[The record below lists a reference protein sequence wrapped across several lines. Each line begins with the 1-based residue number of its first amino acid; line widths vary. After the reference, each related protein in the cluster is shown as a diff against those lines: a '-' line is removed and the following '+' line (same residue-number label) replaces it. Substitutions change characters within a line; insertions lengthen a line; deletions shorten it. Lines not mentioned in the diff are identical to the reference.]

1 MSRRAKRVGTAIL
14 AGIIAIITVGL
25 ARGGQHMPPAR
36 VVCAVA
42 RPAADGVDV
51 PAGGRVVSAGPG
63 EGRPWA
69 CYVVGVVP

>member
-1 MSRRAKRVGTAIL
+1 MSSRARRLGAAVVAVVVAVL
-14 AGIIAIITVGL
+14 TVGL
-25 ARGGQHMPPAR
+25 ARGRTHLPPAR

-51 PAGGRVVSAGPG
+51 PAGARVVSAGPG

-69 CYVVGVVP
+69 CYVAAVTP